1 MTVLWVF
8 DLLAFNAYSFQR
20 MVDTRNFV
28 HIRSG
33 GLASYKTYEQEV
45 P

>member
-8 DLLAFNAYSFQR
+8 NLPAFNTYSFQR
-20 MVDTRNFV
+20 MVDTSKFV
-28 HIRSG
+28 LIRSG
-33 GLASYKTYEQEV
+33 GLASYKTYEQKV